1 MVYARQQLLDCVLWK
16 RGIHM
21 QRILLGCILL
31 WACGVAACQRQERT
45 LVDLLRF
52 PNEVRTV
59 VIAPEYESWYHDVGE
74 NRGDEATA
82 DGATADGESLNQK
95 YVEEGDED
103 RDVEESG
110 EALDDEYNV
119 GDDTFEEDS
128 LETHSPRE

>member
-1 MVYARQQLLDCVLWK
+1 MR
-16 RGIHM
+16 
-21 QRILLGCILL
+21 RILLGCLLL
-31 WACGVAACQRQERT
+31 WACGIPACQRQERT

-74 NRGDEATA
+74 NRGDGATA
-82 DGATADGESLNQK
+82 DGATADGESLDQK
-95 YVEEGDED
+95 YDEEGDED
-103 RDVEESG
+103 RDVEDSG

-128 LETHSPRE
+128 LETHIPRE

>member
-1 MVYARQQLLDCVLWK
+1 
-16 RGIHM
+16 M

-74 NRGDEATA
+74 NRGDGATA
-82 DGATADGESLNQK
+82 DGATADEESLDQK
-95 YVEEGDED
+95 YDEEGDED